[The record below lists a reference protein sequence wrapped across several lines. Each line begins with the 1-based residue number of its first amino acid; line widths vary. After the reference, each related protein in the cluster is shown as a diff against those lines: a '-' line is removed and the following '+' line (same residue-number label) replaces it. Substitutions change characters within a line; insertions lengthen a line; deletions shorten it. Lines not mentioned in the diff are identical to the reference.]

1 MKDKKTKKSY
11 RNVKVII
18 LIIFIGSIIYF
29 NSLNNPFAFDDYSS
43 IINNEDIK
51 KSTIFSEL
59 NRPRYIAVITLA
71 LNYRI
76 SESSTLTY
84 HIFNTIIHIINA
96 ILVYY
101 LIKLITNILQS
112 QTGKT
117 IHPTV
122 AIITSLLFLTHP
134 IQTQAVTYIVQ
145 RMASLATLFALLCIF
160 YYLKYRNLKKTKS
173 SYYILS
179 IISCLFAY
187 KTKENTATLPL
198 VLLMLELMLFKN
210 KTIIKKRIFYLLP
223 YLILIIVIPLSFI
236 KLNTPLN
243 DLFGDLSQISAQTQK
258 ISRNQ
263 YLLTQ
268 FRVIT
273 TYIRLLFLPIN
284 QAIDY
289 YYPLSNS
296 LIELKTFLSFILII
310 LLLTVSFILTKKH
323 PCVSI
328 GLFWFFIFL
337 LIESSIIPIRDV
349 IFEHRL
355 YLPSIGFLFS
365 FTCIISYIYN
375 KYKFEKIALAFFI
388 IIIIILCICTYY
400 RNIVWGDEVA
410 LWQDATNKFP
420 KNARAISN
428 LGTAL
433 ARSNLCKE
441 AIEQLQKALTLND
454 KDPNTW
460 YNLAFC
466 YKTLKLPDQAIT
478 GYKKVIEL
486 RPDYQKAS
494 VDIAMIYIA
503 QRRNIEAYNVL
514 INAMKYHPEHP
525 YNNALLAN
533 VLCQMGNIE
542 QSLTDFEKAVL
553 KGLDYADILFNYA
566 ICLLE
571 HNKIQESR
579 KNLFRTLRLNP
590 KDIEAMYFIGLTYFL
605 EKDYEKS
612 KYYFNIYLENSPKGR
627 WTSDIKN
634 KLSFIKNKV
643 K

>member
-1 MKDKKTKKSY
+1 MKTEKKYS
-11 RNVKVII
+11 NVNAII
-18 LIIFIGSIIYF
+18 FIIFIGSIIYF
-29 NSLNNPFAFDDYSS
+29 NSLDNPFAFDDYSS

-51 KSTIFSEL
+51 KSTIFSDF

-76 SESSTLTY
+76 SELSTLSY

-101 LIKLITNILQS
+101 LINLIINILWS
-112 QTGKT
+112 QTGTT
-117 IHPTV
+117 IHP
-122 AIITSLLFLTHP
+122 AISIITSLLFLTHP
-134 IQTQAVTYIVQ
+134 VQTQAVTYIVQ
-145 RMASLATLFALLCIF
+145 RMASLATLFALASIF
-160 YYLKYRNLKKTKS
+160 YYLKFRNLKKTKS
-173 SYYILS
+173 LYCILS
-179 IISCLFAY
+179 LIFCLLAY
-187 KTKENTATLPL
+187 KTKENTITLPL
-198 VLLMLELMLFKN
+198 LLLMLELILLKN
-210 KTIIKKRIFYLLP
+210 ISKIKTKIFYLLP
-223 YLILIIVIPLSFI
+223 YLILTIVIPLSFI
-236 KLNTPLN
+236 NLNTPLS
-243 DLFGDLSQISAQTQK
+243 DLFSDLSQISAQTQT
-258 ISRNQ
+258 IPRTQ
-263 YLLTQ
+263 YLLTEFQ
-268 FRVIT
+268 VIT
-273 TYIRLLFLPIN
+273 TYTRLLLFPIN
-284 QAIDY
+284 QTIDY

-296 LIELKTFLSFILII
+296 FFELKTFLSFILII
-310 LLLTVSFILTKKH
+310 LLLTTSFILIKKH

-337 LIESSIIPIRDV
+337 LVESSIIPIRDV

-355 YLPSIGFLFS
+355 YLPSIGFFFS
-365 FTCIISYIYN
+365 FTYIILYIAD
-375 KYKFEKIALAFFI
+375 KYKFEKLALAFFI
-388 IIIIILCICTYY
+388 IVIIVLCASTYY
-400 RNIVWGDEVA
+400 RNVIWGDEVA
-410 LWQDATNKFP
+410 LWQDAMNKFP
-420 KNARAISN
+420 QNARAISN

-433 ARSNLCKE
+433 ARNNLCKE

-466 YKTLKLPDQAIT
+466 YKKLKLPYQAIT
-478 GYKKVIEL
+478 AYKKVLEL
-486 RPDYQKAS
+486 KPDYQKAS

-514 INAMKYHPEHP
+514 IEAIKYHPEHP

-533 VLCQMGNIE
+533 ALCEMGNIE
-542 QSLTDFEKAVL
+542 KSIIDFEKAVL
-553 KGLDYADILFNYA
+553 IGLDYPDIFFNYA

-579 KNLFRTLRLNP
+579 KNLFRAVRLNP
-590 KDIEAMYFIGLTYFL
+590 KDIEAMYFIGLTYFQ

-627 WTSDIKN
+627 WVPDIKN
-634 KLSFIKNKV
+634 KLLLINNNV